1 MAVETKQPS
10 AKRARTDWKLFLT
23 ENLRPEGKVFGLQDL
38 FDNGFDGSNNNVA
51 SVNNRTS
58 SGFQQPHKFYTLR
71 LEHREGGPLAKFRGE
86 ERILLFRSDCR
97 AAIAKI
103 IYSSELP
110 EEGCE
115 SSKPSPAEA
124 LAGDELVGNGEL
136 SSVPAVHSIAHAKIH
151 VLDVKSLY
159 RGRDLGG
166 LLFSQAVSS
175 LRSRYCNDDDEEEG
189 EKTDITNETI
199 PVKCNKCG
207 GSHHKHLYDVQCTLD
222 AEEDVTR
229 HGKLVNFYGEF
240 TTNILV

>member
-38 FDNGFDGSNNNVA
+38 FDNGFDGSNNNVT
-51 SVNNRTS
+51 SVNSRTS
-58 SGFQQPHKFYTLR
+58 SGPQQPNKFYTLR
-71 LEHREGGPLAKFRGE
+71 LEHREGGPLAKFHGD
-86 ERILLFRSDCR
+86 ERLLLFRSDCR

-110 EEGCE
+110 EYVCE
-115 SSKPSPAEA
+115 STKLSPVDA
-124 LAGDELVGNGEL
+124 LSGDELDGNGEV
-136 SSVPAVHSIAHAKIH
+136 SGQIHHSTAHAKIH

-175 LRSRYCNDDDEEEG
+175 LRKRYCNDDEEDG
-189 EKTDITNETI
+189 GGGGGKADNTDRTL

-207 GSHHKHLYDVQCTLD
+207 GSHHKHLYDVHCTLD

-229 HGKLVNFYGEF
+229 HGKLVNFYGK
-240 TTNILV
+240 